1 MPDTIVDTYPILW
14 HYTTAAGLDGI
25 LKSQQLWAT
34 DFRYLNDDEE
44 LRGFFDRKLPCL
56 LYKGIDEGI
65 CKIAHLPRYQEM
77 LKAAGGADIIRK
89 DLFQAL
95 HDSMTNVTLKLNVY
109 VTSFCYSTP
118 DAALE
123 EGLLSQWRGY
133 GHDGG
138 YAIIFDTKGLSN
150 LLEKE
155 QEQYTYPF
163 LNFSDVDYHHNDW
176 ENDKNRHLETIE
188 WERKVKEIVSDIVV
202 DGDFEKKA
210 AELAQPTIMLA
221 IRHKHQG
228 FKEERE
234 VRIVAVQFPKN
245 MIEAAG
251 KLDVFPS
258 NKAVLFRPSAG
269 VLVPYISLFDGI
281 PKSDRKLPIKHVLV
295 GPHPDK
301 RKRQKSVQMMLE
313 KLEIEAT
320 VSVSD
325 IPFLGR

>member
-1 MPDTIVDTYPILW
+1 MSVPIADAYPMLW

-34 DFRYLNDDEE
+34 DFRYLNDAEE
-44 LRGFFDRKLPCL
+44 LRGFFERKLPCL
-56 LYKGIDEGI
+56 IYKGIDEGI

-77 LKAAGGADIIRK
+77 LKDAGGDDNIRK
-89 DLFQAL
+89 DLFEWL

-109 VTSFCYSTP
+109 VTSFCYSTV
-118 DAALE
+118 DAELE
-123 EGLLSQWRGY
+123 NGLLSQWRGY

-150 LLEKE
+150 LLETE
-155 QEQYTYPF
+155 QKQYKYPI

-176 ENDKNRHLETIE
+176 ENDTSRHLETIE
-188 WERKVKEIVSDIVV
+188 WERKVKDIVSEIVV
-202 DGDFEKKA
+202 DGDLEIKA
-210 AELAQPTIMLA
+210 VELAQPTIMLA

-228 FKEERE
+228 FKEECE

-251 KLDVFPS
+251 KIDVFPS
-258 NKAVLFRPSAG
+258 NKAVSFRPYSG

-281 PKSDRKLPIKHVLV
+281 PESDRKLPIKHIVV

-301 RKRQKSVQMMLE
+301 WKRQKSVQMMLD
-313 KLEIEAT
+313 KLEIKAT